1 MSQHPPTDSTA
12 SIDQTAQE
20 LRVEDLERR
29 IEELEAI
36 DSASLGS
43 FTMWDWIGC
52 LLGGLVIPVVA
63 LWWFAE

>member
-1 MSQHPPTDSTA
+1 MSQHPPTDPTA
-12 SIDQTAQE
+12 SLDQTAQE

-36 DSASLGS
+36 DSPSLGP
-43 FTMWDWIGC
+43 FTAWDWIAC
-52 LLGGLVIPVVA
+52 LLGSLVIPVVV

>member
-1 MSQHPPTDSTA
+1 MSQHSPTDSTT
-12 SIDQTAQE
+12 SLDQTAQE

-29 IEELEAI
+29 IVELEAI

-43 FTMWDWIGC
+43 FTIWDWIAC
-52 LLGGLVIPVVA
+52 LLGSLIIPIVA

>member
-1 MSQHPPTDSTA
+1 MSQHPPTDPTA
-12 SIDQTAQE
+12 SLDQTAQE

-36 DSASLGS
+36 DSAEFGS
-43 FTMWDWIGC
+43 FTIWDWVAC
-52 LLGGLVIPVVA
+52 LLGSLVIPLAA

>member
-12 SIDQTAQE
+12 SIDRTAQE

-43 FTMWDWIGC
+43 FTTWDWIAC